1 MMSGFGLGTHVRFAR
16 PVYSA
21 CAVGVAVLA
30 LSLILGCERRERDV
44 SAALA
49 ADSAD
54 ASPSQVSWDVRLG
67 IQENGLR
74 RAHFVADRMAHF
86 ETEDSTYIEFTMN
99 GEPPIDTVTTETGRP
114 SPNGSSPNGS
124 LPNGSLPP
132 ANEGADGADP
142 PRESLFGFRGRPL
155 PMDRVVAY
163 VFEEGDSSAVIT
175 AERMLYFADEGRFEA
190 FGDVEVHTVDR
201 KRLSSEQLTW
211 NQNTRK
217 LRTRRFVRIV
227 TPTED
232 VQGNGLVAD
241 ENLDTYQIGRFTADV
256 DVDDEASGDGP
267 ATDSQRDAS
276 PPESSLPAT
285 PPQDEAAAADTA
297 DAS

>member
-1 MMSGFGLGTHVRFAR
+1 MAR
-16 PVYSA
+16 LPLAAYLWFQRPLSIV
-21 CAVGVAVLA
+21 CAVGVVILV
-30 LSLILGCERRERDV
+30 LSLVVGCERRERDV

-54 ASPSQVSWDVRLG
+54 AGPGQVSWDVRLG

-86 ETEDSTYIEFTMN
+86 ETEDSTYIEFTID
-99 GEPPIDTVTTETGRP
+99 GELPIDTVTTEADGL
-114 SPNGSSPNGS
+114 SPNGPSSWVNRV
-124 LPNGSLPP
+124 
-132 ANEGADGADP
+132 ADEADP
-142 PRESLFGFRGRPL
+142 PRDSLPGFRGRSL
-155 PMDRVVAY
+155 PSDRVVAY

-175 AERMLYFADEGRFEA
+175 AERMLYFAEEGRFEA
-190 FGDVEVHTVDR
+190 FGDVEVYTVDR
-201 KRLSSEQLTW
+201 KRLSTEQLTW

-256 DVDDEASGDGP
+256 DVDDEASGDGSSSDTQP
-267 ATDSQRDAS
+267 DAS
-276 PPESSLPAT
+276 PLEPSPPAT
-285 PPQDEAAAADTA
+285 PPQDEAATADTT
-297 DAS
+297 DAR

>member
-1 MMSGFGLGTHVRFAR
+1 MMSGFGLGTHLPFAR
-16 PVYSA
+16 PVYSV
-21 CAVGVAVLA
+21 CAMGVAMLV
-30 LSLILGCERRERDV
+30 LSLILGCERRERNV

-54 ASPSQVSWDVRLG
+54 AGPSQVSWDVRLA

-99 GEPPIDTVTTETGRP
+99 GEPPIDTATTETGRP
-114 SPNGSSPNGS
+114 SPSGSSRNES
-124 LPNGSLPP
+124 LPSV
-132 ANEGADGADP
+132 NEAADDADP
-142 PRESLFGFRGRPL
+142 PRESLSGFRGRPL

-256 DVDDEASGDGP
+256 DVDDEASGNGS
-267 ATDSQRDAS
+267 ASGSQRDAS
-276 PPESSLPAT
+276 PRESSPAAT
-285 PPQDEAAAADTA
+285 PPQDEAAATDTT
-297 DAS
+297 DAP